1 MDSPLE
7 AASAPNLTRATA
19 RAERGVNELSLEY
32 MPQLDGLRALAVGAV
47 VLHHYDIVH
56 GAASYGVHLFF
67 VLSGFLISGILVRSR
82 AAIDIGMESWKHAL
96 RRFYIRRMLRI
107 FPLYF
112 AVVLIGIVANADAAR
127 EYAPWLL
134 TYTINIKMAA
144 QGWYISNFAHLWSLA
159 VEEQFYL
166 VWPFLML
173 FIPRRWLVWSAVMM
187 TAIGPLYR
195 LNLVVNWQDLA
206 SEASGLSSYIATPTA
221 LDSLG
226 VGSLIAIMVATEPG
240 RVLMRRWMRFA
251 VPSIGLLLSV
261 IVRYTDWWVLAD
273 TATAVVFGWLIYR
286 AASGFPGIAGRLLGA
301 APLVFVGRISYGI
314 YLYHPLVS
322 TAVKRLAA
330 QFKLPLPDGVWL
342 IIILMTLTF
351 SVAVVSW
358 YAFER
363 PINNLKRRFT

>member
-1 MDSPLE
+1 MD
-7 AASAPNLTRATA
+7 
-19 RAERGVNELSLEY
+19 ELDFST
-32 MPQLDGLRALAVGAV
+32 G
-47 VLHHYDIVH
+47 
-56 GAASYGVHLFF
+56 
-67 VLSGFLISGILVRSR
+67 
-82 AAIDIGMESWKHAL
+82 
-96 RRFYIRRMLRI
+96 
-107 FPLYF
+107 
-112 AVVLIGIVANADAAR
+112 AAR

-173 FIPRRWLVWSAVMM
+173 LIPRRWLVWSAVMM

-195 LNLVVNWQDLA
+195 LYLAVSWQDLA